1 MHNKQMSIAN
11 VSAVSTAAGFSFAH
25 LNGNKSP
32 KELSLQSSYNTRRN
46 SKENFC
52 KKLFTERPKARKLSH
67 KLKMSSDFEDN
78 DRHFSLDESRLQ
90 GSKSR
95 KLSDCFEGIADSKK
109 LRNQSFQQ
117 GKEYANKNSS
127 IKKKTKENLNVKQND
142 PFQKKTQKLE
152 NENSPFT
159 SPISQNQKQFSV
171 QEELDSQTNIDVKGS
186 NQKKGSRVQNQQND
200 GFEFKTLRITETI
213 NQYKMTADQETT
225 QPKNHGSHIIEIMN
239 GNASGHQNHNINE
252 SGRDSEA
259 INQSNYNSINEEGEP
274 FQPSLLL
281 RTFFFIL
288 MLTIFICLA
297 SYSYGYI
304 YVFTFINTTIYGAS
318 FALLLI
324 FMITTH
330 PFFKLTNEQQVD
342 YFTIPKFVYIGLILC
357 ISGLVGYIF
366 GSEKIEFHINAFN
379 LLPIA
384 VILFFSFFM
393 CCISKSQPILY
404 KRLKLTFGNDNNERK
419 LTLSQSKAFR
429 KGKGMTQ
436 IKLPSNLNNFM
447 RDEQGPKIKSN
458 SFYFSMMLVILL
470 QIAQIYYMYNQ
481 KAIWSNKVEQNFF
494 YLYLEILV
502 FLVLGEVNA
511 GIVYKIDSY
520 FQLEYKYELEV
531 VRSIFTV
538 SLYHIF
544 YLLLPSVK
552 QGISIIL
559 IKIAFKVIM
568 YYIYPIN
575 YETVK
580 NFLRKFLRCCNN
592 KEKQAEFKEMQR
604 RLFTKKLGILQFTDF
619 LSLIIFYAV
628 TAIFKI
634 NMNLVNDYTN
644 LTSTEFKAISILCM
658 IEFVTE
664 ILLSYLIIYFLSK
677 NNRFEG
683 LTIKKILTEITQFLN
698 EGSLMTFI
706 AFFAVFSSINICVTN
721 NYLRLSDFKQTFIDK
736 L

>member
-11 VSAVSTAAGFSFAH
+11 VSAISTAAGFSFAH

-32 KELSLQSSYNTRRN
+32 KELSQQSSYNTRRN

-52 KKLFTERPKARKLSH
+52 KKLFIERPQAQKLSH
-67 KLKMSSDFEDN
+67 KLKISSDFEDN

-95 KLSDCFEGIADSKK
+95 KLSDCFEGIVDSKK

-117 GKEYANKNSS
+117 SKEYVNKNSS
-127 IKKKTKENLNVKQND
+127 LKKKTRENVNVKQND
-142 PFQKKTQKLE
+142 PFQKKIYKID
-152 NENSPFT
+152 NGNSPFT

-186 NQKKGSRVQNQQND
+186 NQKNEGRGQIQQSD
-200 GFEFKTLRITETI
+200 EFEFRKLRVTETI
-213 NQYKMTADQETT
+213 NYNKTTVDQETN

-239 GNASGHQNHNINE
+239 GNSSGHQNHNINE
-252 SGRDSEA
+252 SGRDSQA
-259 INQSNYNSINEEGEP
+259 INQSNYNSLNEEGEP

-281 RTFFFIL
+281 RTIFFIL
-288 MLTIFICLA
+288 IFTIFISLA

-304 YVFTFINTTIYGAS
+304 SVFTFINTTVYGIS

-342 YFTIPKFVYIGLILC
+342 YFSIPKNTYIGFILC
-357 ISGLVGYIF
+357 TSSLTGYIF
-366 GSEKIEFHINAFN
+366 GSEKYEFHINVFN

-384 VILFFSFFM
+384 VILFFTIFM
-393 CCISKSQPILY
+393 LCISKSQPILY

-429 KGKGMTQ
+429 KGRGMTQ
-436 IKLPSNLNNFM
+436 IKLPNNLNNFM
-447 RDEQGPKIKSN
+447 PDEQGPKIKSK
-458 SFYFSMMLVILL
+458 SFYFSIMLVIWL

-481 KAIWSNKVEQNFF
+481 QTIWSNKVETNF
-494 YLYLEILV
+494 YYIYLEILV
-502 FLVLGEVNA
+502 FLILGEANA

-531 VRSIFTV
+531 IRSIFTV
-538 SLYHIF
+538 SLYHLF

-552 QGISIIL
+552 QGISIII
-559 IKIAFKVIM
+559 IKIVFKVIM

-580 NFLRKFLRCCNN
+580 NFLRRFMRCCNN

-619 LSLIIFYAV
+619 LSLIIFYSV

-634 NMNLVNDYTN
+634 NMNLINDYTR
-644 LTSTEFKAISILCM
+644 LTSAELKDISILCM

-664 ILLSYLIIYFLSK
+664 ILLSFLIINLLSK

-683 LTIKKILTEITQFLN
+683 LTIKKILREITQFLN
-698 EGSLMTFI
+698 EGSLMTLI